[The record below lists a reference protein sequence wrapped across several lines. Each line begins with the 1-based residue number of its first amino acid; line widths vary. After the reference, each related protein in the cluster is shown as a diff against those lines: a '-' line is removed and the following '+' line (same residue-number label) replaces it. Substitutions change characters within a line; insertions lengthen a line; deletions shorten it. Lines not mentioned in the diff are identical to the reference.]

1 MPEVK
6 PVVVH
11 ERDLPVER
19 SDDGA
24 FGAVAWRTL
33 FSGDRTPTGA
43 LTVGVADVAPGA
55 TGESGLHRH
64 EPAEIY
70 YVVQGQ
76 GSILI
81 GDMTHPLEA
90 GSAVFIPPNTWHVA
104 RNTGSDTLRLLYVFP
119 ADSFSEVIYEFPT
132 DGSTP
137 SFNIT

>member
-1 MPEVK
+1 MAEVQ

-19 SDDGA
+19 SGSGG

-43 LTVGVADVAPGA
+43 LTVGVADVPPDA
-55 TGESGLHRH
+55 TDEPGLHRH

-70 YVVQGQ
+70 YVVQGR
-76 GSILI
+76 GSVVI
-81 GDMTHPLEA
+81 GDTVHPLEA

-104 RNTGSDTLRLLYVFP
+104 RNTGQETLRLLYVFP
-119 ADSFSEVIYEFPT
+119 TDTFGEVTYEFPA
-132 DGSTP
+132 DGSP
-137 SFNIT
+137 A